1 MWAMV
6 WRPETARLSQRFQVM
21 LAESEEVS
29 EAWVRGSGMGWDTE
43 RQPERLTG
51 IEPWRTLGVTMRRLE
66 CMLREALV
74 HGPKEI
80 SVGLVRNKASK
91 MCIIFASLFFFFW
104 LGFHMYSCSGEI
116 IRASAAY
123 RHLVPSIN

>member
-6 WRPETARLSQRFQVM
+6 WRPETARLFQQFQVM

-29 EAWVRGSGMGWDTE
+29 EAWVGGSGMGWDTE

-51 IEPWRTLGVTMRRLE
+51 IESRRALGVTMRRLE
-66 CMLREALV
+66 CVLKEALV

-80 SVGLVRNKASK
+80 RVALVKNKASK
-91 MCIIFASLFFFFW
+91 MCVIFASLFFFFW

-116 IRASAAY
+116 ICASAAY
-123 RHLVPSIN
+123 RRLVPSIN